1 MIGALVPYL
10 FPLGA
15 AYALASM
22 ASTMRAY
29 FLMIRATLRDAME
42 L

>member
-1 MIGALVPYL
+1 MIAALVPYL

-15 AYALASM
+15 AFALATM

-29 FLMIRATLRDAME
+29 LPLIRTTMRDAME
-42 L
+42 G